1 MCRSLGYAL
10 DTLIAYKLV
19 VPAQGNAE
27 AFRTSLTIEFHQEL
41 SKMQE
46 KEKQWL
52 GRDGEEKH
60 TTTRARGQIK
70 VRNIHH
76 LLHHTYA
83 SKASIGGR
91 FMPVVR
97 LTRLA

>member
-1 MCRSLGYAL
+1 MSRSLGYAL

-41 SKMQE
+41 SKDAGEQKAVAGE
-46 KEKQWL
+46 RW
-52 GRDGEEKH
+52 GRKTYNHASE
-60 TTTRARGQIK
+60 RANQGQK
-70 VRNIHH
+70 IHH

-83 SKASIGGR
+83 WKAPIGGM
-91 FMPVVR
+91 FMPVAR